1 MKNLANLH
9 WLFVLIDFIGQAI
22 YLLTYFDNI
31 LQKKDH
37 QKTVDFQGYS
47 LTFFHW
53 LFVLMDFIGQAIY
66 LLTYFDNIL
75 QKKDHQK
82 TVDFQGYSLT
92 FLLALCSYGFYWS
105 SHLFTAIF

>member
-22 YLLTYFDNI
+22 YLLP
-31 LQKKDH
+31 
-37 QKTVDFQGYS
+37 
-47 LTFFHW
+47 
-53 LFVLMDFIGQAIY
+53 
-66 LLTYFDNIL
+66 YFDNIL

-92 FLLALCSYGFYWS
+92 FLAKHKLLKTHEKPRQSSLALCFNGFYWS
-105 SHLFTAIF
+105 SHLFTSIF

>member
-9 WLFVLIDFIGQAI
+9 WLFVLI
-22 YLLTYFDNI
+22 
-31 LQKKDH
+31 
-37 QKTVDFQGYS
+37 
-47 LTFFHW
+47 
-53 LFVLMDFIGQAIY
+53 DFIGQAIY

>member
-22 YLLTYFDNI
+22 YLLP
-31 LQKKDH
+31 
-37 QKTVDFQGYS
+37 
-47 LTFFHW
+47 
-53 LFVLMDFIGQAIY
+53 
-66 LLTYFDNIL
+66 YFDNIL

-92 FLLALCSYGFYWS
+92 FLAKKNPLKKPLKTS
-105 SHLFTAIF
+105 SIFTGSLF